1 MKVYEILS
9 EGRPGRQKTAV
20 MYHGTTD
27 KYLQSIK
34 VYGLRPD
41 RPGNGFGSDEPGME
55 SYGGV
60 YLTAD
65 RGTAEEAASEV
76 SQIHGGNPII
86 ITVQYVLGS
95 GGADEDQILHS
106 LLDIIDDIGS
116 SKTFVKRA
124 PAVLG
129 GNLPQGDYRYLVSF
143 YNRVK
148 RIANGEDAFSYEEE
162 ILTDPKIRQIV
173 RYLLSK
179 TRMSDIK
186 RDTNVRLTRPITFK
200 GKTRITNIEKIAS
213 VF

>member
-1 MKVYEILS
+1 MRFYEILS
-9 EGRPGRQKTAV
+9 EGRPGRQKTAI

-34 VYGLRPD
+34 VHGLRPD
-41 RPGNGFGSDEPGME
+41 RPGNGFGSNEPDME

-60 YLTAD
+60 YLTAE

-76 SQIHGGNPII
+76 AHIHGGNPIV

-95 GGADEDQILHS
+95 GGADEDQILQD
-106 LLDIIDDIGS
+106 LFGIIDDIGS

-129 GNLPQGDYRYLVSF
+129 GNLPQGDYKYLVSF
-143 YNRVK
+143 YNRAK
-148 RIANGEDAFSYEEE
+148 RIANGEDVYSYEEE

-173 RYLLSK
+173 RYLLGK
-179 TRMSDIK
+179 IRMTNIK

-200 GKTRITNIEKIAS
+200 GKTRITNIEKISS